1 MSPEVG
7 SPEAAAASSNGADP
21 LRMPDGALV
30 AKRDAPVGGQAVLE
44 GVMMRGVSVWAVAVR
59 NPEGEIEIS
68 SEPIKPWAQ
77 RHRLWRLP
85 VLRGVVA
92 LGESM
97 KIGFRALAISANAQL
112 EEDEE
117 GEPEEIGGWV
127 WGLTIA
133 LSLALA
139 VGLFFVIPVGLTSL
153 IKDQLGSPLLF
164 WLVEGVLRTA
174 IFIGYIVAI
183 SRLRDLRRVFE
194 YHGAEH
200 KTISCYEAEDEL
212 TPARA
217 KLYSRLHPRC
227 GTSFLLIVM
236 VLAIF
241 VFAPIGLPAWY
252 WLLASRILGIPL
264 IAGLSYEVIKWAG
277 KNRRKRWVRAVMWPG
292 LMLQNLTTREPD
304 EEQLAVAIA
313 ALEKVLAEESPEAAA
328 AEPADR
334 DRRLGSLPSR
344 RCSKAS
350 AAALAPPAAAN
361 ACGDPLGAGAAIE
374 IASRTLERS
383 RSGLSSRAGS
393 RVPAPDLDPR
403 RATSNWSRPKGT
415 TQTGTP
421 SASAFWVAPMPPWV
435 IAQLACSSTGRVGD
449 EREHGRVTGRRAGRS
464 VLAAGSVATTWKGS
478 PASAVE
484 RRPHEPAVV
493 LEIGR
498 GRHEHEWRL
507 DRRELGGQ
515 LGRAG
520 PRRRARPGRRWRA
533 RRSADS
539 RRARRV
545 MQRAAAVVP
554 EKTSCDVGERC
565 QAPSARPRFR

>member
-7 SPEAAAASSNGADP
+7 SSQAATVSSNGADP

-44 GVMMRGVSVWAVAVR
+44 GVMMRGISVWAVAVR
-59 NPEGEIEIS
+59 NPAGQIELT
-68 SEPIKPWAQ
+68 SESLVPWAQ

-92 LGESM
+92 LAESM
-97 KIGFRALAISANAQL
+97 KIGFRALSISANAQL
-112 EEDEE
+112 EGDEE

-133 LSLALA
+133 LSIAMA
-139 VGLFFVIPVGLTSL
+139 IGLFFVVPVGLTSL

-164 WLVEGVLRTA
+164 WLVEGVLRTT
-174 IFIGYIVAI
+174 IFIGYIVVI
-183 SRLRDLRRVFE
+183 SRLSDLRRVFE

-212 TPARA
+212 VPARA

-313 ALEKVLAEESPEAAA
+313 ALEKVLAEESPEAMA
-328 AEPADR
+328 AEQQ
-334 DRRLGSLPSR
+334 
-344 RCSKAS
+344 
-350 AAALAPPAAAN
+350 
-361 ACGDPLGAGAAIE
+361 IE
-374 IASRTLERS
+374 I
-383 RSGLSSRAGS
+383 
-393 RVPAPDLDPR
+393 
-403 RATSNWSRPKGT
+403 
-415 TQTGTP
+415 
-421 SASAFWVAPMPPWV
+421 VA
-435 IAQLACSSTGRVGD
+435 
-449 EREHGRVTGRRAGRS
+449 
-464 VLAAGSVATTWKGS
+464 
-478 PASAVE
+478 
-484 RRPHEPAVV
+484 
-493 LEIGR
+493 
-498 GRHEHEWRL
+498 
-507 DRRELGGQ
+507 
-515 LGRAG
+515 
-520 PRRRARPGRRWRA
+520 
-533 RRSADS
+533 
-539 RRARRV
+539 
-545 MQRAAAVVP
+545 
-554 EKTSCDVGERC
+554 
-565 QAPSARPRFR
+565 

>member
-7 SPEAAAASSNGADP
+7 SPQASGVSSNGADP

-44 GVMMRGVSVWAVAVR
+44 GVMMRGISVWAVAVR
-59 NPEGEIEIS
+59 NPAGQIEIS
-68 SEPIKPWAQ
+68 SESLVPWAK

-97 KIGFRALAISANAQL
+97 KIGFKALAISANAQL
-112 EEDEE
+112 EEDED

-133 LSLALA
+133 LSIALA
-139 VGLFFVIPVGLTSL
+139 IGLFFVVPVGLTSL
-153 IKDQLGSPLLF
+153 IKDKLGSPFLF
-164 WLVEGVLRTA
+164 WLVEGVLRTT

-183 SRLRDLRRVFE
+183 SRLSDLRRVFE

-212 TPARA
+212 VPRRA

-292 LMLQNLTTREPD
+292 LMLQNLPTREPD
-304 EEQLAVAIA
+304 EAQLAVAIA

-328 AEPADR
+328 EQQ
-334 DRRLGSLPSR
+334 
-344 RCSKAS
+344 
-350 AAALAPPAAAN
+350 
-361 ACGDPLGAGAAIE
+361 IE
-374 IASRTLERS
+374 I
-383 RSGLSSRAGS
+383 
-393 RVPAPDLDPR
+393 
-403 RATSNWSRPKGT
+403 
-415 TQTGTP
+415 
-421 SASAFWVAPMPPWV
+421 VA
-435 IAQLACSSTGRVGD
+435 
-449 EREHGRVTGRRAGRS
+449 
-464 VLAAGSVATTWKGS
+464 
-478 PASAVE
+478 
-484 RRPHEPAVV
+484 
-493 LEIGR
+493 
-498 GRHEHEWRL
+498 
-507 DRRELGGQ
+507 
-515 LGRAG
+515 
-520 PRRRARPGRRWRA
+520 
-533 RRSADS
+533 
-539 RRARRV
+539 
-545 MQRAAAVVP
+545 
-554 EKTSCDVGERC
+554 
-565 QAPSARPRFR
+565 